1 MELKF
6 PEIRLRGSLIGTR
19 LDPVRRLAV
28 GEIVHIDRSVGAEP
42 AENAFLYV
50 ELDSNRVRR
59 ARYIAWINL
68 YDIEHAAIV
77 QPGCWELVEPSQPY
91 DRLSQWVPYGWG
103 GDKLP
108 SVADV

>member
-1 MELKF
+1 MKFEL
-6 PEIRLRGSLIGTR
+6 PEIRVKGSLVGRR
-19 LDPVRRLAV
+19 LDPVHNLVV
-28 GEIVHIDRSVGAEP
+28 GEIVHIDGSVGSAP

-50 ELDSNRVRR
+50 EIDPNRGRR

-77 QPGCWELVEPSQPY
+77 QPGCWALVEPSQMY
-91 DRLSQWVPYGWG
+91 DLVSQWEPYGWG